1 VTGSIATAQKV
12 AEAHAK
18 LRARPDIQFDFP
30 PSQHPSPPPAWLK
43 WLSRQLDLTM
53 PSGSLLFWVL
63 IGVIAALIL
72 YLVARWL
79 SRLEGRTRVEPEAEA
94 DIATWRPEEKA
105 ARALLAE
112 ADAMAEAGNFGEAL
126 HLLLQRGLED
136 IVRRRPRLL
145 RPALTSREIAAL
157 EALPRLVRSTFATM
171 AAAVERSLFAGRTIG
186 RATWE
191 EARAAYT
198 EFALPGSWT

>member
-1 VTGSIATAQKV
+1 
-12 AEAHAK
+12 
-18 LRARPDIQFDFP
+18 
-30 PSQHPSPPPAWLK
+30 
-43 WLSRQLDLTM
+43 
-53 PSGSLLFWVL
+53 LFWVL
-63 IGVIAALIL
+63 IGVIGAAIL
-72 YLVARWL
+72 FLVARWL
-79 SRLEGRTRVEPEAEA
+79 SRLERRAKVEAEAEA
-94 DIATWRPEEKA
+94 DVATWRPEEKA

-112 ADAMAEAGNFGEAL
+112 ADAMAEAGNFGEAV

-157 EALPRLVRSTFATM
+157 DALPRLVRSTFTTM
-171 AAAVERSLFAGRTIG
+171 AAAVERSLFAGRAIT

-198 EFALPGSWT
+198 EFALPGSWA